1 MNRLRER
8 RLKGNRERQF
18 FDRDRRDMLGLA
30 MFDRPLIAEPE
41 PRNFQEELE
50 EKEVDRLEEKL
61 KYYRDRSDQ
70 RRKQR
75 EARER
80 SGFNDLLR
88 GSSNYIRFD

>member
-8 RLKGNRERQF
+8 RLKANRERQLF
-18 FDRDRRDMLGLA
+18 GRDRRDLLGFA
-30 MFDRPLIAEPE
+30 MFERPIIEEPE

-61 KYYRDRSDQ
+61 KYYRDRSEQ

-75 EARER
+75 ESRER
-80 SGFNDLLR
+80 SGFNDVLR
-88 GSSNYIRFD
+88 GSQNYIRFD